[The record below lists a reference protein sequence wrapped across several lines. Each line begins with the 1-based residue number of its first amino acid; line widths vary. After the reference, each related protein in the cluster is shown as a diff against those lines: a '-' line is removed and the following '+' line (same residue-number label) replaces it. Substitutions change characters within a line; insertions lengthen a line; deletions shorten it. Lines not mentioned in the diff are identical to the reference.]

1 MAITVH
7 AAGGVVIRAGD
18 RGAEILVVHRPKYGD
33 WSLPKGKLEPGESF
47 EDAAR
52 REVAEETGVVVELGD
67 ELASV
72 GYVDRNGRDKL
83 VRYWKMTPAGAVAW
97 EPNDEIGEVRWIAA
111 ADAAAVLS
119 YDADRA
125 LVAQALEGEGNQ

>member
-7 AAGGVVIRAGD
+7 AAGGVVIRGGEAGD
-18 RGAEILVVHRPKYGD
+18 EVLVVHRPKYGD

-52 REVAEETGVVVELGD
+52 REVAEETGVVVELGS

-72 GYVDRNGRDKL
+72 GYVDRNGRDKV
-83 VRYWKMTPAGAVAW
+83 VRYWNMTPVGTAAW
-97 EPNDEIGEVRWIAA
+97 EPNDEVDEIRWLPAA
-111 ADAAAVLS
+111 GAGTLLS

-125 LVAQALEGEGNQ
+125 LVVQALEGRDRR